1 VIEGLF
7 GRRSVP
13 ALDTLMR
20 FAEARHRAI
29 AGNIANIDT
38 VGYRTLDVPVARFDE
53 ALARA
58 FETGDFSMR
67 ADVLRPAPTA
77 DAGTLKPT
85 GNNVDLDIEMAKM
98 VRNQSLYSMAA
109 ALLAQQFS
117 LMREAISGHVSA

>member
-7 GRRSVP
+7 GRGSVP

-29 AGNIANIDT
+29 AGNIANVDT
-38 VGYRTLDVPVARFDE
+38 VGYRTLDAPVARFDQ

-58 FETGDFSMR
+58 FQTGDFAMR
-67 ADVLRPAPTA
+67 SDVLRPETAA
-77 DAGTLKPT
+77 DAGTLKT
-85 GNNVDLDIEMAKM
+85 NGNNVDLDIEMAKM
-98 VRNQSLYSMAA
+98 VRNQSLFGMAA

-117 LMREAISGHVSA
+117 MMREAISGHVSA